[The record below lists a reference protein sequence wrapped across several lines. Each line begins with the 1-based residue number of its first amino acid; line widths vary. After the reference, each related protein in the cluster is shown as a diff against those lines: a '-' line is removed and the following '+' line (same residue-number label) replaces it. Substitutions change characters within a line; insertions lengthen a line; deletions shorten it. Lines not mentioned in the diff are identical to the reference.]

1 MNEPNSIPKL
11 MHELDW
17 RTSDKMCPMT
27 MAAGTPGKCL
37 GHGCAWWN
45 PHYGGCAIGTNY
57 LTMDYIGRMVGQ
69 VSDQLRQKEE
79 H

>member
-57 LTMDYIGRMVGQ
+57 LTMDYICRMVGQ

-79 H
+79 R